1 MSVPH
6 RPPIARPLG
15 SVATERLHLR
25 PVAAGDAGA
34 LGPVFAKPEVW
45 RYPFGRGFSAEETAA
60 FVEHQAAAWAA
71 DGLGVW
77 VVVVRGT
84 GEVIGYAGLSVPT
97 FLPEILPAVEVGWR
111 LDPAHWGRGYA
122 TEAARAALDE
132 AFSTLGLASVC
143 SIPQAEN
150 LASVRVA
157 ERLGL
162 RLVRPVAV
170 PASDRRGGLAALL
183 YETTAEE
190 WRSARSA
197 G

>member
-1 MSVPH
+1 MSAPRH
-6 RPPIARPLG
+6 PPIARPLG
-15 SVATERLHLR
+15 SVTTERLHLR
-25 PVAAGDAGA
+25 PVAAGDAPA
-34 LGPVFAKPEVW
+34 LRPVFAKPEVW
-45 RYPFGRGFSAEETAA
+45 QYPFGRGFRPEETAA
-60 FVEHQAAAWAA
+60 FVEHEAAAWAA
-71 DGLGVW
+71 DGFGVW
-77 VVVVRGT
+77 VVVVRET

-97 FLPEILPAVEVGWR
+97 FLPEVLPAVEVGWR
-111 LDPAHWGRGYA
+111 LDPGHWGHGYA

-143 SIPQAEN
+143 CIPQAEN

-162 RLVRPVAV
+162 RLVRPVAI
-170 PASDRRGGLAALL
+170 PGSDRRGGLAALL

-190 WRSARSA
+190 WRSVRRA